1 MPGDMNSFFM
11 IDHFAY
17 ISIGSNL
24 GDPLQNC
31 CEGVAALCEDGA
43 VELMAQSPFYKTQPV
58 DYTDQNW
65 FINAALFVRT
75 RLLPH
80 ALLDKTQSV
89 EKRLGRKGD
98 AVRFGPRILD
108 LDIIFY
114 DDLILNSAN
123 LEIPHPRMHKRRF
136 VLQPICDIDPTITHP
151 GMGRSVQGLLN
162 QMVIDDQ
169 EIKRCS
175 SGC

>member
-1 MPGDMNSFFM
+1 MLGNMNSLM
-11 IDHFAY
+11 TEHFAY

-24 GDPLQNC
+24 GDPMQNC
-31 CEGVAALCEDGA
+31 CKGVEALCEDGT

-75 RLLPH
+75 RLSPQ

-89 EKRLGRKGD
+89 QKLIGRKSLS
-98 AVRFGPRILD
+98 VRFGPRILD

-114 DDLILNSAN
+114 DDLILDSAN
-123 LEIPHPRMHKRRF
+123 LEIPHRRMHKRRF
-136 VLQPICDIDPTITHP
+136 VLQPICDIDPNVIHP
-151 GMGRSVQGLLN
+151 GMGKSVQYLLN
-162 QMVIDDQ
+162 QLVVDNQ
-169 EIKRCS
+169 EINRCS